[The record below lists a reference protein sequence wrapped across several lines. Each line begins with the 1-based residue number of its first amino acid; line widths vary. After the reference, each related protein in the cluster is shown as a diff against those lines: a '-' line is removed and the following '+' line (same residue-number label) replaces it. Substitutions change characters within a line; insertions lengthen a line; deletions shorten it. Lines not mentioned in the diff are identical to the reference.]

1 MKTLVFYILIG
12 VTFYN
17 CNRDIKGGRGVLL
30 PYIHD
35 QSIYH
40 RDTRLEGVWEQYG
53 IFENFKV
60 IDTVANKERLG
71 RRFFH
76 NSFADGYWD
85 DNDTYDNNIDGI
97 FSLFSIKSN
106 LKYRKGD
113 HPIFDSMI
121 NRGTRFFKN
130 GEIHFLKDGSI
141 KYYADKNINYGYKRK
156 NGKDRV
162 YESGDQML
170 EKVIIPFLTV

>member
-30 PYIHD
+30 PYTHD
-35 QSIYH
+35 QSVYH

-60 IDTVANKERLG
+60 MDTVVNKERLG
-71 RRFFH
+71 RRFFIDTSGIK
-76 NSFADGYWD
+76 NWD
-85 DNDTYDNNIDGI
+85 DYDTYDNNRGGGAFDIHEISSRFKVG
-97 FSLFSIKSN
+97 FN
-106 LKYRKGD
+106 Y
-113 HPIFDSMI
+113 PIFDSMI
-121 NRGTRFFKN
+121 SRGTRFFKN

-141 KYYADKNINYGYKRK
+141 KYYADKISTMVINLKMEKIGYMSLGIRCYTMEV
-156 NGKDRV
+156 R
-162 YESGDQML
+162 
-170 EKVIIPFLTV
+170 